1 MKASIVPFE
10 VSSKQS
16 NGFMIWP
23 PGKTSMTKRP
33 PPMSLTMPAGGSGGP
48 GGGGTARGVAGGEP
62 PLRLRLRDDAGRV
75 DCDGDAHRGQR
86 AAGLHEEAA
95 PRRVAPRRAH
105 TRFRCS
111 IARPPCSQHLVR
123 YYSASSA

>member
-33 PPMSLTMPAGGSGGP
+33 PLMSLTMPARRSAAP
-48 GGGGTARGVAGGEP
+48 W
-62 PLRLRLRDDAGRV
+62 RV
-75 DCDGDAHRGQR
+75 SS
-86 AAGLHEEAA
+86 AAG
-95 PRRVAPRRAH
+95 
-105 TRFRCS
+105 
-111 IARPPCSQHLVR
+111 
-123 YYSASSA
+123 